1 MSLVRTLALTV
12 PLLVLCSFVS
22 HPRRTPVV
30 HEIRIEGDTA
40 SERFRFSPAKTTAL
54 PGEVL
59 QFVVVS
65 GAPHSVVFE
74 ATGLSP
80 AAHTALNAAMPGRL
94 SDLSGP
100 MLRAKGDQYRL
111 VVPALA
117 AGTYHF
123 YCLMHR
129 AYNMGGDLRVEAR
142 KTN

>member
-1 MSLVRTLALTV
+1 MSITHSLSFALSLVAV
-12 PLLVLCSFVS
+12 VSFA
-22 HPRRTPVV
+22 PRPHHAPVV

-40 SERFRFSPAKTTAL
+40 SEQFRFTPRVTTAV
-54 PGEVL
+54 PGDVL
-59 QFVVVS
+59 QFTVVS

-74 ATGLSP
+74 VKGLTP
-80 AAHTALNAAMPGRL
+80 AAHAALNASMPARL

-100 MLRAKGDQYRL
+100 MLRAKGDQYRV

-129 AYNMGGDLRVEAR
+129 AYNMGADLRIDAPHG
-142 KTN
+142 N